1 MVSLLHTQNSTN
13 ENQKQMLCYAENTTC
28 SKSSVRRLLCY
39 GFSQCDLHRFPM
51 DQWEEAKQR
60 GKAAEND
67 LSVFVFQ
74 IMPPHMN
81 IFHVSV
87 QL

>member
-1 MVSLLHTQNSTN
+1 
-13 ENQKQMLCYAENTTC
+13 
-28 SKSSVRRLLCY
+28 
-39 GFSQCDLHRFPM
+39 LHRFPM

-60 GKAAEND
+60 GKAEEND

-74 IMPPHMN
+74 ITSPHMN
-81 IFHVSV
+81 IFYGSV